1 MTTWFILAAVIG
13 LALAM
18 RPTGFADAPAPA
30 TATSPA
36 AGQGAAAPAQPTQ
49 GQQTPPD
56 PYAGLTPEDRQAVE
70 YFDGIVKP
78 LSPQERI
85 ELIRY
90 AQKGLDVSKQEA
102 ARLAAKAA
110 DPPKPQSVEDP
121 RDARLSA
128 MEAELKRM
136 REKEAAQERALKA
149 KADAE
154 QFYGTIGGILGAK
167 DSGVS
172 KDEEAKDEIAE
183 AVLGAL
189 VRHKEKWGDTRPFNT
204 AEVTREK
211 LARFKKR
218 ASAAEVES
226 RVEWLDAKRRDAE
239 ETVGET
245 ATGAAPAK
253 DVPKI
258 SGEDFLQGAVGERL
272 AKELRGH

>member
-18 RPTGFADAPAPA
+18 RPTGFADASAPT
-30 TATSPA
+30 TATPPD
-36 AGQGAAAPAQPTQ
+36 AGQGATAPAQPAQ

-56 PYAGLTPEDRQAVE
+56 PYAGLAPEDRQAVE

-78 LSPQERI
+78 LTPQERI

-90 AQKGLDVSKQEA
+90 AQKGLEVSKAEA

-110 DPPKPQSVEDP
+110 DPPKPQPVEDP

-136 REKEAAQERALKA
+136 REKEAVQERAAKA

-172 KDEEAKDEIAE
+172 KDEEAKDDIAE
-183 AVLGAL
+183 MVLGML
-189 VRHKEKWGDTRPFNT
+189 VKHKEKWGDTRPFPT
-204 AEVTREK
+204 ADITREK
-211 LARFKKR
+211 LARWKKLVSGAERDSR
-218 ASAAEVES
+218 A
-226 RVEWLDAKRRDAE
+226 EWLDSKRRDAD

-245 ATGAAPAK
+245 STGAAPAK